1 MLVRICTLLF
11 LAACGPSVW
20 AQQFREWTFQAP
32 AGWQLSQQP
41 ETATLTP
48 PDAAPGTVYLRLF
61 PAQNLNGT
69 LQSWLEQRVQQETQG
84 LTLIQTTA
92 AGPLSTSGLQKMVV
106 IQQPDGQKAVRM
118 YIGKSPFSGIGELMV
133 FHAAVAVA
141 KNYTPVLNAF
151 VSSIRFARVEAPPP
165 AAPHSNSI
173 QPNPIQPA
181 PAPTAPSGNS
191 PEGLVNGGTG
201 LQGWYAKSATRVMP
215 GMNFTTSVKTVW
227 KFYRFFPDGWVYTS
241 LPQQGSLN
249 DIQCPQAGTGEGRCV
264 RYQITAR
271 SIRIGNDES
280 KSIEPVPGPDGE
292 IRVSGVG
299 MWPLRPLPGVPM
311 GTYQAVSGSGMMG
324 TGSLRLEDMTFLS
337 GGRFTS
343 SRSTSVASNTA
354 NTGAGSY
361 RSGSASGQ
369 YRINNN
375 FDIELQ
381 FSDGTRTT
389 TRIVAPT
396 QDIEMLMIG
405 GTTFIRKGAR

>member
-1 MLVRICTLLF
+1 MW
-11 LAACGPSVW
+11 G
-20 AQQFREWTFQAP
+20 QQFREWNFQAP
-32 AGWQLSQQP
+32 AGWQLSQQA

-48 PDAAPGTVYLRLF
+48 PDVAPGTVYLRLF
-61 PAQNLNGT
+61 PAQSFNGS

-84 LTLIQTTA
+84 LTPLHTTP
-92 AGPLSTSGLQKMVV
+92 AGPLSTSGLQEMVV
-106 IQQPDGQKAVRM
+106 LQQPDGQKAVRM
-118 YIGKSPFSGIGELMV
+118 YIGKSSSSGIGELMV

-151 VSSIRFARVEAPPP
+151 VSIRFSPVEAPSSATPQASP
-165 AAPHSNSI
+165 IPQA
-173 QPNPIQPA
+173 NPIQAA
-181 PAPTAPSGNS
+181 PAPNSSGTS
-191 PEGLVNGGTG
+191 PEGFVNGGTG
-201 LQGWYAKSATRVMP
+201 LQGWYAKSTTRVMP
-215 GMNFTTSVKTVW
+215 GMGFTTSAKTVW

-264 RYQITAR
+264 RYQVTGR
-271 SIRIGNDES
+271 SIRIGNDEA

-299 MWPLRPLPGVPM
+299 MWPLRPLPGVPT

-324 TGSLRLEDMTFLS
+324 TGSLRLEDMTFLP

-343 SRSTSVASNTA
+343 SRSTSVASNTP
-354 NTGAGSY
+354 NTSAGAY
-361 RSGSASGQ
+361 RSSSANGQ
-369 YRINNN
+369 YRINNSY
-375 FDIELQ
+375 DLELQ

-405 GTTFIRKGAR
+405 ETTFVRKGAR